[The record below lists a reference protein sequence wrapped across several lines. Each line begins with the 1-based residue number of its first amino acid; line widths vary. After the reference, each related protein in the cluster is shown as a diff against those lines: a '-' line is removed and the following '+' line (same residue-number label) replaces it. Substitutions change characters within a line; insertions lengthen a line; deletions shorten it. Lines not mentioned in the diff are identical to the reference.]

1 MVCTRLLW
9 SLLLLLWVVP
19 MVASATPLRICSDEL
34 PHPPYLFP
42 GGQGTTGLLIRMA
55 AADIGLA
62 LTFYDAPVR
71 RCREDLRANEADA
84 FPVTPYDPETLPFV
98 AFPMADGKIDRT
110 RATTSV
116 RTIVVR
122 RIGSPAHWDGKLMTG
137 LQKPVLVK
145 FGTIQTAKKL
155 KAMQVAVDDTG
166 KSPPSNFRKLVAGRG
181 DLAIC
186 PEVEGQLLLRQPEF
200 AGKLEAL
207 PTPFTDDVYY
217 LAITQQFDERYPGLA
232 EQLWNAIAR
241 TKQSPAY
248 LKAIGASVVPATRK
262 ARQD

>member
-1 MVCTRLLW
+1 
-9 SLLLLLWVVP
+9 
-19 MVASATPLRICSDEL
+19 MVASAAKLRICSDEL
-34 PHPPYLFP
+34 PHVPYLMP

-55 AADIGLA
+55 AADIGLDVE
-62 LTFYDAPVR
+62 FYDAPVR

-84 FPVTPYDPETLPFV
+84 FPVTPYDPDALPFV
-98 AFPMADGKIDRT
+98 AFPMADGKVDRT
-110 RATTSV
+110 RATTSI

-155 KAMQVAVDDTG
+155 KAMQVAVDETG
-166 KSPPSNFRKLVAGRG
+166 KSPQSNFRKLLAGRG

-186 PEVEGQLLLRQPEF
+186 PEVEGHLLLRQPEF

-207 PTPFTDDVYY
+207 ALPFTDDVYY
-217 LAITQQFDERYPGLA
+217 LAITKQFDTLNPGVA
-232 EQLWNAIAR
+232 EQLWNAIGRAKR
-241 TKQSPAY
+241 SAAF
-248 LKAIGASVVPATRK
+248 LKVVGDSTAPTNQTPKTR
-262 ARQD
+262 D